1 MDHTLHILVTVPFK
15 EHHMRRLRE
24 AAGNGA
30 VVRQTNAAADSD
42 RMRKL
47 LREAH
52 VVIGE
57 PAPAL
62 LAEGTPVRWVQM
74 TWAGTDLYTRGD
86 VPFPAG
92 VRLTNV
98 AGTAY
103 GHIIS
108 QYVVG
113 QVLAIAQNFPS
124 YVRLQER
131 RRWQGVGPVMSL
143 EDAQV
148 LILGAG
154 DIGTCTAR
162 RLQGFGVRCVGV
174 CRDTS
179 VGRPH
184 FHQLVT
190 LNEAE
195 EYLASSN
202 VVVNCLPN
210 VDQTVR
216 WLDERRLRAMRP
228 GSILVNVGRG
238 NFVDCDAL
246 ARVLAEGHLRGAA
259 LDVTEPEP
267 LPADHPLWG
276 EPRCVI
282 TPHQAGGAFG
292 KSEGTEDRICDVCC
306 ENLRRFVAGEP
317 LTHVVR
323 VR

>member
-1 MDHTLHILVTVPFK
+1 MSNALRILVTVPFK
-15 EHHMRRLRE
+15 EHHLQRLRQ
-24 AAGNGA
+24 AAGPDA
-30 VVRQTNAAADSD
+30 VLRQTDAPADSAQ
-42 RMRKL
+42 MREL
-47 LREAH
+47 LREAD

-74 TWAGTDLYTRGD
+74 TWAGTDLYTRGEI
-86 VPFPAG
+86 PLPEG
-92 VRLTNV
+92 VILTNV

-113 QVLAIAQNFPS
+113 QVLAIAQNLPA
-124 YVRLQER
+124 YVRLQEQ
-131 RRWQGVGPVMSL
+131 RRWQGVGAVMSL
-143 EDAQV
+143 EGTQV

-174 CRDTS
+174 CRNTATP
-179 VGRPH
+179 RPH
-184 FHQLVT
+184 FDELVT
-190 LNEAE
+190 LDEAE
-195 EYLASSN
+195 GCLGSSQ

-210 VDQTVR
+210 VDDTAG
-216 WLDERRLRAMRP
+216 WLDERRLRAMMP

-246 ARVLAEGHLRGAA
+246 ARVLRDGHLRGAA

-267 LPADHPLWG
+267 LPTSHPLWS

-292 KSEGTEDRICDVCC
+292 KSDGTEERICEVCC
-306 ENLRRFVAGEP
+306 QNLRRFVAGEP
-317 LTHVVR
+317 LTHVVNTR
-323 VR
+323 